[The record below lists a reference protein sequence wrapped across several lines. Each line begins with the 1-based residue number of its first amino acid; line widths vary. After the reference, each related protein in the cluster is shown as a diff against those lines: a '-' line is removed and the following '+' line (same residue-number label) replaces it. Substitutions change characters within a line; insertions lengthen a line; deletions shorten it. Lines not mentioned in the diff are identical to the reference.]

1 MERVGGTQRSRL
13 QREQEMF
20 RSAVD
25 VPCQLDA
32 VVDPLV
38 EAREDRVLKS
48 PRRLPRERLL
58 VKSPRSRR
66 ADFGYGQ
73 IGYEDILSSL

>member
-1 MERVGGTQRSRL
+1 
-13 QREQEMF
+13 
-20 RSAVD
+20 
-25 VPCQLDA
+25 
-32 VVDPLV
+32 
-38 EAREDRVLKS
+38 VLKS